1 MKRFDATLDSL
12 SRTITFVLCM
22 VMVIP
27 FIAIVRLA
35 FTTGDMR
42 MLIAPGVILIVLGL
56 LVLYRVKGYQLD
68 HESLTV
74 LRAVRPPV
82 IPLNTIRSVEAV
94 TAKELGAGVRTFGN
108 GGFMGYTGR
117 FYYKN
122 IGHAN
127 LYVTDRSKQLL
138 LTLVDDR
145 KIIISPDDPPAFMK
159 AFMELRKL
167 NRKP

>member
-12 SRTITFVLCM
+12 SRTITFVLCI

-27 FIAIVRLA
+27 FIAIARQA
-35 FTTGDMR
+35 FTTGDLR
-42 MLIAPGVILIVLGL
+42 MLIAPAIITIVLFL

-74 LRAVRPPV
+74 LRAFKPPV
-82 IPLNTIRSVEAV
+82 IPLNTIRSIEAV

-127 LYVTDRSKQLL
+127 LYVTDRSKQLM
-138 LTLVDDR
+138 LTLNDDR

-159 AFMELRKL
+159 AFLELRKA
-167 NRKP
+167 RKA